1 MKWKVILKSHKT
13 HGDSNKK
20 WFFCFC
26 FTEKE
31 VGLDESVMGDP
42 RALGLW
48 PLIKSCW
55 SGRKLSLVTLFVS
68 SLIQSKQQIWFLSHL
83 ILLLCGVLASSN
95 FHWWRRADIF
105 LVRAHQSETESWA
118 APDSWHC
125 VGPFLKETQ
134 WTAVALI
141 RSECRKVARPLIA
154 WGVTKIWKLFWP
166 HN

>member
-1 MKWKVILKSHKT
+1 MAIAIKSDSFVFVLPRKKLELMKVSWATQGHWVSGPSLSP
-13 HGDSNKK
+13 
-20 WFFCFC
+20 
-26 FTEKE
+26 
-31 VGLDESVMGDP
+31 GDP
-42 RALGLW
+42 VENS
-48 PLIKSCW
+48 P
-55 SGRKLSLVTLFVS
+55 LVTLFVR
-68 SLIQSKQQIWFLSHL
+68 SLIQSKQQIWFPSHL
-83 ILLLCGVLASSN
+83 ILLLCEVLASSN

-125 VGPFLKETQ
+125 VGPIWKETQ

-154 WGVTKIWKLFWP
+154 WGVTKIRKLFWP